1 MMGMFPI
8 ANHPAVMLFD
18 SGASHT
24 FINRT
29 FVMKHA
35 IPIGET
41 KENFFIQSP
50 GGRLCTKEMVHQ
62 VPIELG
68 GHTFPTSMIILKDQD
83 IDVIL
88 GMNWMYQRGAVIDT
102 LNRTIRLNLPDSSS
116 QLLIQLQTPKMAIER
131 VCATSVKEISD
142 IPVVCEFLDV
152 FLDDLPGLPPNRDVE
167 FVIELKLGTAPISR
181 RAYRMP
187 SKELA
192 ELKTQLQELRDKGF
206 IQPSS
211 SPWGCPAIFVK

>member
-1 MMGMFPI
+1 MQTGAIPEGEPIMMGMFPV
-8 ANHPAVMLFD
+8 ANHPAVMLFYL
-18 SGASHT
+18 GASDT

-35 IPIGET
+35 IPIGKT

-50 GGRLCTKEMVHQ
+50 GGRLCTKEMVYQ
-62 VPIELG
+62 VLIELG

-116 QLLIQLQTPKMAIER
+116 QLLIQLQTPKRAIER
-131 VCATSVKEISD
+131 VCATSVKEIRD
-142 IPVVCEFLDV
+142 IPVVCEFSDV
-152 FLDDLPGLPPNRDVE
+152 FPDDLPSLPPDRDVE
-167 FVIELKLGTAPISR
+167 FMIELKTCIAQDLEEHTECP
-181 RAYRMP
+181 
-187 SKELA
+187 
-192 ELKTQLQELRDKGF
+192 LK
-206 IQPSS
+206 
-211 SPWGCPAIFVK
+211 C